1 MIQVG
6 IRLHDVNTTVGKEF
20 QTLEERAKTAH
31 ERGFKCVHLAL
42 SKNGYPNDPCA
53 LNEGLGYHVKRVF
66 EENKLDIAVLGCYL
80 NLLHPDPNERKK
92 IKEKYYAN
100 LRIARIMGAGMVG
113 TETGCP
119 NAEYHYTLANL
130 KQETLSEFI
139 YSLQDVTEK
148 AEEMGVSIAI
158 EPVTKH
164 SVFNADRALQVI
176 KDLRSPSLRI
186 IFDPVNLLSIDNY
199 EKRDYVLEDAM
210 DKLADYIAMVHI
222 KDFTV
227 ENGDLKACAAGE
239 GLMNYEPIL
248 KFLKAKKPWI
258 QATLENTNDNNSVKS
273 RELIER
279 LYNEI

>member
-6 IRLHDVNTTVGKEF
+6 IRLHDVNTTVGKEL

-53 LNEGLGYHVKRVF
+53 LSEGLGFHVKRVF

-80 NLLHPDPNERKK
+80 NLLHPDPIERRR

-100 LRIARIMGAGMVG
+100 LRLARIMGAGMVG

-119 NAEYHYTLANL
+119 NAEYRYTLQNL
-130 KQETLSEFI
+130 SQETLDDFI
-139 YSLQDVTEK
+139 RSLEDVVVS
-148 AEEMGVSIAI
+148 AEAIGSTIAI

-164 SVFNADRALQVI
+164 CVFDASRALEVI
-176 KDLRSPSLRI
+176 RTLRSPNLRI

-199 EKRDYVLEDAM
+199 EKRDYVLADAM
-210 DKLADYIAMVHI
+210 DKLHDYIAMVHI

-239 GLMNYEPIL
+239 GLMNYDEIL
-248 KFLKAKKPWI
+248 KFLKAKKPWV
-258 QATLENTNDNNSVKS
+258 QATLENTSDNNSVRS

-279 LYNEI
+279 IYSEV